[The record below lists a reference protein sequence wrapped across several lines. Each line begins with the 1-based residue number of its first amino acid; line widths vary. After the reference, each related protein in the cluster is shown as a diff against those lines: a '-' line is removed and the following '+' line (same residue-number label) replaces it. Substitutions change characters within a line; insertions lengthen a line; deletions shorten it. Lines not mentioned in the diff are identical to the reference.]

1 MKNCGVHKGSPARG
15 AGSAQPRLRGRRRF
29 VSAVCLRRPYL
40 FSRKR
45 KDMGEKSAWTQGAS
59 CGCNSGKP
67 WFSGVTNTQT
77 HPTDAKVRAACY
89 GTPRLMATA
98 FEWPQQKRLAFKICG
113 AVRIRIGL
121 ADCRIPTLF
130 LLSREKSRKTEAVF
144 LAASRRSGGK
154 SKSLRAR
161 FLLPAFSFG
170 EVKENADGQL
180 QISNMSSYTVRSII
194 DYKK

>member
-1 MKNCGVHKGSPARG
+1 
-15 AGSAQPRLRGRRRF
+15 
-29 VSAVCLRRPYL
+29 
-40 FSRKR
+40 
-45 KDMGEKSAWTQGAS
+45 
-59 CGCNSGKP
+59 
-67 WFSGVTNTQT
+67 
-77 HPTDAKVRAACY
+77 
-89 GTPRLMATA
+89 MATA

-144 LAASRRSGGK
+144 LAASRRSRGK
-154 SKSLRAR
+154 SKSLLAR

-180 QISNMSSYTVRSII
+180 QISNMSSYTVKSII
-194 DYKK
+194 DHKK